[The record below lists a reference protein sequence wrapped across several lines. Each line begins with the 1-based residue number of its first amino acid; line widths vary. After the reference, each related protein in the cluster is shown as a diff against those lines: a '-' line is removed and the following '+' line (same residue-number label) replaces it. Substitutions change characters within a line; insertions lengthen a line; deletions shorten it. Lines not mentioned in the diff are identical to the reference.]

1 MLARSTSRAE
11 PRPSSVKSRGRS
23 WSTSIIPREDSSLAR
38 CVARLVCVICYQKS
52 SIVSLAK
59 GARQSAQADQTQHV
73 WPCEVLST
81 CRKATSLC
89 GGSLVYLFS
98 QRPLSRN
105 EQHEPHAGSFPVRH
119 QSHLQR
125 CAEML
130 SSQAHVATQSAIRKR
145 VYHLPGFLSLTFDHR
160 AVDAAPAA
168 AFLQTSGQ
176 RLENP
181 VELTRS
187 NSIQES
193 RLNSLQLS
201 ILMSILPVTGWTPF

>member
-38 CVARLVCVICYQKS
+38 CVARLSCLISYQS
-52 SIVSLAK
+52 SGMVSLAK

-89 GGSLVYLFS
+89 GGYLVSLFS

-105 EQHEPHAGSFPVRH
+105 EQHEQHAGSFPVRH

-130 SSQAHVATQSAIRKR
+130 SSQAHVSTQSAIAKR
-145 VYHLPGFLSLTFDHR
+145 EDRLPGFL
-160 AVDAAPAA
+160 APA
-168 AFLQTSGQ
+168 
-176 RLENP
+176 
-181 VELTRS
+181 VW
-187 NSIQES
+187 
-193 RLNSLQLS
+193 
-201 ILMSILPVTGWTPF
+201 LPIIVTQFPLIVT